1 MREARVT
8 PSVPAAI
15 SLNRFVLQA
24 RIVERGT
31 LRYTPAGIPALNFTL
46 KHEGQGSEGGVMR
59 QVVLEIRAK
68 AVGPSITT
76 QVAALVADTEAV
88 FTGFLA
94 AARNGRGVVF
104 HVNTVD
110 PLGSFPN

>member
-1 MREARVT
+1 MRDGRVT
-8 PSVPAAI
+8 SAMPAVL

-24 RIVERGT
+24 RIVERGI

-46 KHEGQGSEGGVMR
+46 KHEGQSTEDGVMR

-68 AVGPSITT
+68 AVGPSITNL
-76 QVAALVADTEAV
+76 VAALPADTDAT

-94 AARNGRGVVF
+94 AARQGRGVVF

-110 PLGSFPN
+110 QL